1 MDMETL
7 IAAAEAYARRLLA
20 EAPGSHGWDHTE
32 RVVALARRLGE
43 REGAQLSVLKLA
55 ALLHDIARPEESA
68 AKGAVDHAQLGAQVA
83 KKFLAGQGAPADL
96 VRAVCH
102 CIESH
107 RFRGGAE
114 PESLEARCLF
124 DADKLDSL
132 GAVGIGRA
140 FLFAGEVGARL
151 HNDELELAGTDAY
164 SREDT
169 AYREFAVKLMKVKE
183 RLLTNEGRRL
193 AAGRH
198 RFMSAFF
205 RRLGREV
212 RGRE

>member
-1 MDMETL
+1 MG
-7 IAAAEAYARRLLA
+7 AEPRLV
-20 EAPGSHGWDHTE
+20 E
-32 RVVALARRLGE
+32 
-43 REGAQLSVLKLA
+43 
-55 ALLHDIARPEESA
+55 
-68 AKGAVDHAQLGAQVA
+68 
-83 KKFLAGQGAPADL
+83 
-96 VRAVCH
+96 AVCH

-107 RFRGGAE
+107 RFRGSVA
-114 PESLEARCLF
+114 PQTPEARVLF

-151 HNDELELAGTDAY
+151 HNEELEIAETDAY

-169 AYREFAVKLMKVKE
+169 AWREFRLKLSRIRG
-183 RLLTNEGRRL
+183 RLLTAEGRRL

-205 RRLGREV
+205 KRLSLEV
-212 RGRE
+212 RGLA